1 MTDTARST
9 DTQSVT
15 AVEFPTLEGAGDPA
29 AGDPRDISLLGDVGL
44 EVTVELGRVRVK
56 LRDVL
61 TLQEGSVVDLDRS
74 AGAAVDIVVNG
85 TLVARGDVVVV
96 DDELG
101 VRITEVVERA

>member
-9 DTQSVT
+9 EPQSVT
-15 AVEFPTLEGAGDPA
+15 AVEFPALDGAGSLN
-29 AGDPRDISLLGDVGL
+29 GDQRDIRLLGEVGL
-44 EVTVELGRVRVK
+44 EVTVELGRVRMK
-56 LRDVL
+56 LREVL
-61 TLQEGSVVDLDRS
+61 SLQEGSVVDLDRS

-101 VRITEVVERA
+101 VRITEVVGGDE

>member
-1 MTDTARST
+1 MTNTT
-9 DTQSVT
+9 DTQSVA

-29 AGDPRDISLLGDVGL
+29 ADPRDISLLGDVGL
-44 EVTVELGRVRVK
+44 EVTVELGRVRMK

-61 TLQEGSVVDLDRS
+61 ALQEGSVVDLDRS
-74 AGAAVDIVVNG
+74 AGATVDIVVNG

-101 VRITEVVERA
+101 VRITEVVEHP